1 MGRTELHYTTGED
14 FSCSAVFDKAI
25 AEDSRTIGVCNYM
38 SVGEYPR
45 LASLAR
51 SHFPNIRVVYGVEVS
66 YLPQDETTPAKMT
79 LLAKNLDGIR
89 AINEIL
95 SSRQTVDGQSLC
107 RYDTINQNRN
117 NLLCGASGCESE
129 LFFAIKRNSSL
140 KGVEKTAVKFD
151 YFEIA
156 PDSDEENCE
165 IYRKIYLLGQT
176 VGVLVTATDGKGG
189 RLDTQELAEAL
200 TYLTSEEKDDALIY
214 AANELCSHIDNIMFI

>member
-1 MGRTELHYTTGED
+1 MGRTELHYTTGENL
-14 FSCSAVFDKAI
+14 SCEDIFDKAKQ
-25 AEDSRTIGVCNYM
+25 EDNTIIGVCNYM
-38 SVGEYPR
+38 SVGQYPR

-66 YLPQDETTPAKMT
+66 YLPEGNTNPAKMT

-95 SSRQTVDGQSLC
+95 SSRQTVDGHSLC
-107 RYDTINQNRN
+107 RYDTINQNRS

-129 LFFAIKRNSSL
+129 LFLAIKENSCL
-140 KGVEKTAVKFD
+140 KEVEKAAVRFD

-156 PDSDEENCE
+156 PDDDEKTCE

-189 RLDTQELAEAL
+189 RLDAQELAGAL
-200 TYLTSEEKDDALIY
+200 TYLTSEEKDDVLIY
-214 AANELCSHIDNIMFI
+214 APNELCSHIDNIMFI